1 MKYFTYEYKKA
12 CNLGKLYLLPKIHKR
27 LFNRPGRPVI
37 SNCGTPTEKVSEFL
51 DHHLKPVMQK
61 GLSYI
66 RDSQYF
72 LEKIKTIGSVP
83 ENAILVTAD
92 LLGLYP
98 NIPHHAILKALKEA
112 LEKTDIKNIAY
123 FLIIICYVM

>member
-1 MKYFTYEYKKA
+1 M
-12 CNLGKLYLLPKIHKR
+12 
-27 LFNRPGRPVI
+27 
-37 SNCGTPTEKVSEFL
+37 
-51 DHHLKPVMQK
+51 DHHLKPIMQK

-66 RDSQYF
+66 RGSEHF

-112 LEKTDIKNIAY
+112 LEKRDIKNIAY

>member
-1 MKYFTYEYKKA
+1 M
-12 CNLGKLYLLPKIHKR
+12 
-27 LFNRPGRPVI
+27 
-37 SNCGTPTEKVSEFL
+37 
-51 DHHLKPVMQK
+51 DHHLKPIMQK

-66 RDSQYF
+66 RDSEHF

-98 NIPHHAILKALKEA
+98 NIPHHKSLKAPKEA
-112 LEKTDIKNIAY
+112 LEKRDIIKILLI
-123 FLIIICYVM
+123 FLF